1 MEEETPAEQHSP
13 DGQMGNEDLT
23 TDLVSIAE
31 TTNSSRERL
40 QEALQDAEYEAID
53 SKTLAQALVS
63 ASDQGL
69 FDETD
74 NTLQDLRSRRK
85 SGFDYRHNDSY
96 TGLLDRTI
104 IDLIR
109 NQQIDLA
116 GSLMSSSNTE
126 ISTFE
131 RVVGYMAVDENESQ
145 KLMQQIHSLHQE
157 KQAKLVSQL
166 QKNDFD
172 NATIEWLL
180 NGAVD
185 PDSSLGASHKQIQRI
200 ATDYTLGKIA
210 AESGESLLK
219 IATTFET
226 IENAGLANYT
236 DIVLQKL
243 IKLNDQEA
251 SQAYLTNLR
260 KALDTVREQH
270 NTDESQV
277 DLRHVAQSLSKFSNP
292 VAALRL
298 AENIY
303 QDGYLEKLHPLTRL
317 FGNKPYHELISF
329 RPEDT
334 DSIVLLNNYIQ
345 ESGIDADLSDFTSIT
360 VKSEMPL
367 ERAQAM
373 IEGMKITQDGKDKS
387 GIVLSEIRNRADPLP
402 FCRAVQYFDMH
413 FSEISAETHRDLL
426 VRIIRAQ
433 NPEATSILLA
443 KANEQLRNQGF
454 HIQDLDERSLTEAL
468 QIAETDTD
476 GKKIERFSSNWII
489 QHECEQAYN
498 KYLQPYR
505 ESGDSRLTNPEQK
518 PKLANLPEVSSR
530 FEKIGIEPELAESM
544 LESWLTYS
552 ALGRRL
558 DHDGTVKSEITDKD
572 IDGSLV
578 EYGDRLITH
587 LDALS
592 DYVEQFGIEETKT
605 LIDTFGIYNFIRYS
619 PDQLHNQLLSWQS
632 GEIPARNIVISARA
646 DWNGAISETG
656 NEFRQVFGDEG
667 FYCFEANDR
676 GMLAKIAVAIG
687 DRERA
692 AGRNPESIN
701 ALENFVI
708 HTHASPEGLLLGTKD
723 EGLTVEDYKAEPFNG
738 RSANT
743 YKRHLGDRF
752 RVILKGCSTASEAIS
767 GKNIAE
773 SISDHHDIRVEGSKM
788 ITSGSIIIEPDG
800 TVKFNQ
806 GNLPA
811 TVYDD

>member
-13 DGQMGNEDLT
+13 NGQMGNEDLT
-23 TDLVSIAE
+23 TDLVSTAE

-40 QEALQDAEYEAID
+40 QEALQNAEYEAID
-53 SKTLAQALVS
+53 SKALAQALVS

-109 NQQIDLA
+109 EQRIDLA
-116 GSLMSSSNTE
+116 ESLMSSSNTE
-126 ISTFE
+126 IRTFE
-131 RVVGYMAVDENESQ
+131 RVVGYAAVDENESQ

-166 QKNDFD
+166 QNNDFD
-172 NATIEWLL
+172 NTTIEWLL
-180 NGAVD
+180 NSAVD
-185 PDSSLGASHKQIQRI
+185 PDSSIGASHEQIQRI

-226 IENAGLANYT
+226 IENAGLADYT

-243 IKLNDQEA
+243 IKLNDQEV
-251 SQAYLTNLR
+251 SHAYLTNLR
-260 KALDTVREQH
+260 KALDMVSEQH
-270 NTDESQV
+270 NTNESQV
-277 DLRHVAQSLSKFSNP
+277 DLRYVAQSLSKFSNP
-292 VAALRL
+292 LAALKL

-303 QDGYLEKLHPLTRL
+303 QDGYLEKLHPLTSL

-334 DSIVLLNNYIQ
+334 DSMVLLNNYIQ

-360 VKSEMPL
+360 VNSELPL

-413 FSEISAETHRDLL
+413 FPELTTETHRDLL

-433 NPEATSILLA
+433 NPEVTSILLA
-443 KANEQLRNQGF
+443 KTNEQLRNQGL
-454 HIQDLDERSLTEAL
+454 HIEDLDERSLTEAL
-468 QIAETDTD
+468 QIAESDAD
-476 GKKIERFSSNWII
+476 GRKIERFCSNWIV
-489 QHECEQAYN
+489 QRECRQAYN

-530 FEKIGIEPELAESM
+530 FEKLGIEPELAESM
-544 LESWLTYS
+544 LESWLTFS
-552 ALGRRL
+552 ALDRRL
-558 DHDGTVKSEITDKD
+558 YHDGTVKSEITDKD

-578 EYGDRLITH
+578 EYSDRLITQ
-587 LDALS
+587 LNALS

-632 GEIPARNIVISARA
+632 GERPARNIVIGARA
-646 DWNGAISETG
+646 DWNGAFSDDGFEL
-656 NEFRQVFGDEG
+656 EKLLGDEG
-667 FYCFEANDR
+667 LFFFEVNDR
-676 GMLAKIAVAIG
+676 TSLAKVAVTTG
-687 DRERA
+687 NRERR
-692 AGRNPESIN
+692 AGRNPEITNPIENLIIN
-701 ALENFVI
+701 A
-708 HTHASPEGLLLGTKD
+708 HASSTGLLLGTQNQRL
-723 EGLTVEDYKAEPFNG
+723 GVEDYKTEPLNG
-738 RSANT
+738 QRANN
-743 YKRHLGDRF
+743 YKRHLGSKF
-752 RVILKGCSTASEAIS
+752 RVILIACSTAGEVKE

-788 ITSGSIIIEPDG
+788 ITSGNIIIEPDG

-806 GNLPA
+806 GNLLA